1 MQPKND
7 SSLNSEQKNALV
19 ELCKVITDDLKID
32 KFNIQD
38 EVVRTPNLFSKYLSI
53 YNEEKVK
60 LRHMEKRYKDV
71 YITRREY
78 YLGRWPDDKY
88 TIESPRLDKA
98 VLRQDVDKILE
109 GDSVMQSYK
118 DKMFYQEHIIDII
131 ERTLIE
137 IKQRSYYLRIIQDNL
152 RFESGQ

>member
-53 YNEEKVK
+53 YNEEK
-60 LRHMEKRYKDV
+60 E
-71 YITRREY
+71 I
-78 YLGRWPDDKY
+78 GR
-88 TIESPRLDKA
+88 A
-98 VLRQDVDKILE
+98 HV
-109 GDSVMQSYK
+109 
-118 DKMFYQEHIIDII
+118 
-131 ERTLIE
+131 
-137 IKQRSYYLRIIQDNL
+137 
-152 RFESGQ
+152 